1 MRGAKPGNHLN
12 YCNAYFPW
20 QMLASVASVT
30 TRIIA
35 KKLEREQK
43 KKWKGLGE
51 GRFVHR
57 IEHHVCFLQTKRYC

>member
-1 MRGAKPGNHLN
+1 MRSAKPGNHLN

-43 KKWKGLGE
+43 KN
-51 GRFVHR
+51 GRGWGRGDLF
-57 IEHHVCFLQTKRYC
+57 IE

>member
-43 KKWKGLGE
+43 KKKMEGVGGGE
-51 GRFVHR
+51 
-57 IEHHVCFLQTKRYC
+57 ICS